1 MTRPGQSPD
10 YRENEG
16 DETTREVIRYGK
28 IGCAAV
34 GGIAGIVALFSSF
47 YTVGSS
53 EVGIETRLG
62 VYDQTTGPGLHFKVP
77 FLEGVRVMSTQEI
90 QRTEVG
96 FRTLEEPGADG
107 TGGEYRTA
115 DSDEEME
122 HEAKMLTADENIV
135 MVSASGQYRVVDPKD
150 WMFNA
155 ANPKDLVQNAME
167 SAVRQVVGNHSIDE
181 VLTTGKEAMQSEIAS
196 IWQALLNEYD
206 IGVDV
211 ANVQLQNPQAPS
223 DVSQAFTDVQ
233 NAEQE
238 REQRINE
245 GQGYLNERRS
255 AAEGQ
260 RRTLLEDAEGYK
272 SQRINTATGDVAWFS
287 ALLEEYERSPEV
299 TRERL
304 YIETMKEIYPQLRIF
319 IMDEGSDN
327 GLLQFLDLTRE
338 ESP

>member
-1 MTRPGQSPD
+1 
-10 YRENEG
+10 
-16 DETTREVIRYGK
+16 
-28 IGCAAV
+28 
-34 GGIAGIVALFSSF
+34 
-47 YTVGSS
+47 
-53 EVGIETRLG
+53 
-62 VYDQTTGPGLHFKVP
+62 
-77 FLEGVRVMSTQEI
+77 
-90 QRTEVG
+90 
-96 FRTLEEPGADG
+96 
-107 TGGEYRTA
+107 
-115 DSDEEME
+115 
-122 HEAKMLTADENIV
+122 
-135 MVSASGQYRVVDPKD
+135 
-150 WMFNA
+150 
-155 ANPKDLVQNAME
+155 
-167 SAVRQVVGNHSIDE
+167 
-181 VLTTGKEAMQSEIAS
+181 MQSEIAS